1 MQEMRS
7 RYLLESVKESEKWG
21 GKRRGWKMKVRK
33 KRSRVEGVLAYVPFQ
48 AIENLVIDASDITPG
63 DLPAARRVSGIS
75 SGAVHMTLPA
85 TSGSF

>member
-1 MQEMRS
+1 
-7 RYLLESVKESEKWG
+7 
-21 GKRRGWKMKVRK
+21 MKVRK

-75 SGAVHMTLPA
+75 SGTVHMTLPA
-85 TSGSF
+85 TSGSSYTSQSSHVGGAQSTKAMWPQKRCMYN